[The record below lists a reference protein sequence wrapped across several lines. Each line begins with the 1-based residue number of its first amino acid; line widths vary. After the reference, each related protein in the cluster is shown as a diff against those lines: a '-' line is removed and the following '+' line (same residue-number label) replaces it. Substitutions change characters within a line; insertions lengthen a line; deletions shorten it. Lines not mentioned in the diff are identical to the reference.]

1 MKSGNR
7 KGRSKRSASPRR
19 VKSPTIARRPSLVY
33 VVGDPPLV
41 DEFTQLCRSHNV
53 RVAPS
58 TKSIPSK
65 VTIAV
70 ELTNIDP
77 VQKRRNLE
85 KLDHAL
91 SNKGV
96 LFSSSVTV
104 TAAEQATWIRHPER
118 LVGISAFPTL
128 LSQKL
133 IEFAP
138 GPATTKENLLRAQ
151 DFFIQLG
158 KQISVVQD
166 RIGMVMPR
174 ILCMII
180 NEAYF
185 ALQEGIASPQ
195 DVDVAMKL
203 GTNYPHGPVEWGEKI
218 GLQQVSAVLQALQND
233 LREDRYRMAPLLK
246 QMVSQPISYFR

>member
-1 MKSGNR
+1 MKSRNR
-7 KGRSKRSASPRR
+7 KRRPTRSASLRR
-19 VKSPTIARRPSLVY
+19 VEVSTITRRPLLVY
-33 VVGDPPLV
+33 ITGDSPLV
-41 DEFTQLCRSHNV
+41 DEFTHLCRSHNV
-53 RVAPS
+53 RVAP
-58 TKSIPSK
+58 TGKRIPSN
-65 VTIAV
+65 VTVAV

-77 VQKRRNLE
+77 FRKRKNLE
-85 KLDHAL
+85 KLDRAL
-91 SNKGV
+91 SKQRV
-96 LFSSSVTV
+96 LLSSSVTV
-104 TAAEQATWIRHPER
+104 TATEQATWIRHPER

-138 GPATTKENLLRAQ
+138 SPVTMKQNLLNAQ

-158 KQISVVQD
+158 KHVSVVQD

-174 ILCMII
+174 ILCMIV

-203 GTNYPHGPVEWGEKI
+203 GTNYPYGPVQWGEKI
-218 GLQQVSAVLQALQND
+218 GLQQISAVLHALQND
-233 LREDRYRMAPLLK
+233 LRDDRYRIAPLLK
-246 QMVSQPISYFR
+246 QMAFASIT